1 MGGKAKGDGDND
13 LAGGHPRWDVHCAT
27 ILLQRVDG
35 DPADETT
42 GPIVSG
48 QWPAAR
54 LRTKHFIP
62 SIPHPLFAALV
73 GATDHRMEEDGPR
86 RLRVVQYERGA
97 VVAHEH
103 VQVLEPRH
111 GAVAVAD
118 HPPAAQQLEPP
129 RGVEQAGHGLRVRA
143 LAVGVHHEVEQL
155 ARALQEAAHP
165 RPELGPHGDVGQVEE
180 RAGGGGGGGRTVSRL
195 LMVCCWLSDKCCCFS
210 SCCCNR
216 CGGCCCSSC
225 TAISARGWGRGC
237 SRAR

>member
-13 LAGGHPRWDVHCAT
+13 LAGGQPRWDVHCAT

-86 RLRVVQYERGA
+86 PLPLPLPALPLLPSPVPFLTPSESSSMSA
-97 VVAHEH
+97 VRSSPMSTSRSLSPGT
-103 VQVLEPRH
+103 VLSP
-111 GAVAVAD
+111 
-118 HPPAAQQLEPP
+118 
-129 RGVEQAGHGLRVRA
+129 
-143 LAVGVHHEVEQL
+143 
-155 ARALQEAAHP
+155 
-165 RPELGPHGDVGQVEE
+165 
-180 RAGGGGGGGRTVSRL
+180 
-195 LMVCCWLSDKCCCFS
+195 
-210 SCCCNR
+210 
-216 CGGCCCSSC
+216 
-225 TAISARGWGRGC
+225 
-237 SRAR
+237 